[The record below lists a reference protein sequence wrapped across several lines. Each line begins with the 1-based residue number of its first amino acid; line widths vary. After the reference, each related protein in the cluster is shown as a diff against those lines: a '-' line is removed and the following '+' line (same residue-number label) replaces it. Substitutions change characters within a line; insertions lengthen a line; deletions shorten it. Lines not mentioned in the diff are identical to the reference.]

1 MVKVWQVLET
11 VAFVCMC
18 VVFAKLWREINR
30 PYNNNDDNKSKS
42 TSTRTSTL
50 PPGTF
55 GLPILGE
62 TIAYMRSMMTSMPTF
77 MAEHKTR

>member
-11 VAFVCMC
+11 VAFVCVC
-18 VVFAKLWREINR
+18 VVLAKLWREINR
-30 PYNNNDDNKSKS
+30 PHNDNKNDSKS
-42 TSTRTSTL
+42 TSTQTSTL

-62 TIAYMRSMMTSMPTF
+62 TIAYMRSMMTSVPTF